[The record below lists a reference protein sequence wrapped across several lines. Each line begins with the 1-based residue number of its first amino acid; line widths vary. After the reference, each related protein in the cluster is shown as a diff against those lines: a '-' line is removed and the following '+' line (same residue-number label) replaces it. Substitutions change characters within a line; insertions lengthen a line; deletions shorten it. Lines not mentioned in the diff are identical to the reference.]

1 MSEELS
7 TIRVTLIVYHGD
19 IWCIKMGRDVGWL
32 WIDIRREPV
41 TRCVLYH
48 CRHPILISRDPDF
61 MLPYPDLLRYRLL
74 DSRSKMWT
82 TDFKG
87 TDIRKESRVASN
99 FIDVDRRCTGFG
111 FRLVSIKQSSI
122 YFKKT
127 RVNFSSGLNIFG
139 LLTTMNLNTR
149 RVKKK
154 EALG

>member
-1 MSEELS
+1 
-7 TIRVTLIVYHGD
+7 
-19 IWCIKMGRDVGWL
+19 
-32 WIDIRREPV
+32 
-41 TRCVLYH
+41 
-48 CRHPILISRDPDF
+48 
-61 MLPYPDLLRYRLL
+61 
-74 DSRSKMWT
+74 MWT

-139 LLTTMNLNTR
+139 LLTTMNLNTG